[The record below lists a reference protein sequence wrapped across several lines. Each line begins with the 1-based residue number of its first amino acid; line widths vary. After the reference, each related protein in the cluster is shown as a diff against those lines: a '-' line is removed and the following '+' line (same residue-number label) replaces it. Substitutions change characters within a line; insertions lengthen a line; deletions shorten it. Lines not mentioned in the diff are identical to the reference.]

1 MSAKLEWRPYTKY
14 SSVPE
19 GAVSG
24 VDSNSEEQNF
34 VGRHLSASS
43 GRYLPGAI
51 SVPAG
56 SAGYS
61 FGSMTTFD
69 DRNGL
74 VSLDVSV
81 GDVLVE
87 VEPVRYE
94 LELIAAAAEGDPKRP
109 SVTRQDVVLAKS
121 SLFRFE
127 EGKDA
132 AARLQKVLS
141 YDYEKSEYYGQVRK
155 GCGKVLGTFRTH
167 LHCPHSFQSVQRFPL
182 FI

>member
-1 MSAKLEWRPYTKY
+1 ME
-14 SSVPE
+14 
-19 GAVSG
+19 
-24 VDSNSEEQNF
+24 NSRNLGTTF
-34 VGRHLSASS
+34 FSS

-94 LELIAAAAEGDPKRP
+94 LELIASAAEEADQKRP
-109 SVTRQDVVLAKS
+109 AVTRQDVVLAKS
-121 SLFRFE
+121 SLFR
-127 EGKDA
+127 
-132 AARLQKVLS
+132 
-141 YDYEKSEYYGQVRK
+141 Y
-155 GCGKVLGTFRTH
+155 
-167 LHCPHSFQSVQRFPL
+167 
-182 FI
+182 